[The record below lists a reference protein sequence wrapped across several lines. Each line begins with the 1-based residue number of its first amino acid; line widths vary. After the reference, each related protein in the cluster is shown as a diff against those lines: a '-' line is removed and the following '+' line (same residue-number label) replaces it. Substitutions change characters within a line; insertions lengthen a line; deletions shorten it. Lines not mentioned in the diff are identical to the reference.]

1 MTPDEIRA
9 WIERH
14 SKLFPGFG
22 TYASQGGEALVDVL
36 AQLFADVTLVDAN
49 AASDRLYADPE
60 LRPRSYADHPP
71 AVARIAK
78 DLSAARGETTRRVD
92 YERCSW
98 GRCTMPGVHTASTS
112 GQGPWYCRF
121 HWWCHMRDMQPTVEL
136 LREWRDMAAARD
148 PRGTLLE
155 LQLSEHG
162 HWMCLH
168 GEAEPLR
175 ASKSHAEQEVP
186 F

>member
-1 MTPDEIRA
+1 MTPAEVQL
-9 WIERH
+9 WITRH
-14 SKLFPGFG
+14 GKLFPAFAA
-22 TYASQGGEALVDVL
+22 YVQRGGDEVRDAIARIL
-36 AQLFADVTLVDAN
+36 ADVSIADAT
-49 AASDRLYADPE
+49 AASDDLYRRPE
-60 LRPRSYADHPP
+60 LRPRSASDH
-71 AVARIAK
+71 AVAVAQIAR
-78 DLSAARGETTRRVD
+78 DRAAARGENTRRVD

-162 HWMCLH
+162 HWMCLQ
-168 GEAEPLR
+168 GEAEPIS
-175 ASKSHAEQEVP
+175 ASRRQAEEVP